1 MSEFCTR
8 HRRFYAL
15 YFKDD
20 SEKTEV
26 AVGDSISEVLA
37 NVQAQTG
44 RPFLDFSVSGN
55 QQVRIRIHQSSDRG
69 LMPVPATAFCSA
81 PKQPD
86 LH

>member
-44 RPFLDFSVSGN
+44 RPFLDFQFREISRSEFESISPLTEG
-55 QQVRIRIHQSSDRG
+55 
-69 LMPVPATAFCSA
+69 
-81 PKQPD
+81 
-86 LH
+86 